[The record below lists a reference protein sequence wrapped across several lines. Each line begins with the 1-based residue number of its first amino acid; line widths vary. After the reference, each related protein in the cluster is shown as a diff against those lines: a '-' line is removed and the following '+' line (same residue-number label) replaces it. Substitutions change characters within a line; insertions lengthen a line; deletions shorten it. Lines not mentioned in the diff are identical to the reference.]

1 MKVAAA
7 VVLLLLNVRLS
18 RSCVGDEN
26 ILFCSNIPPAFS
38 PGFSSLV
45 MALRDVGEIN
55 STVFRSDSLTS
66 ITRLRIDKA
75 GVTGIAAGAFS
86 SFQSL
91 TNLTLDQNLLTE
103 INPNWFGRPDI
114 LNEFILSGNQIEV
127 LNESSLNGLINLRWL
142 HLSNNRIRTI
152 HPNTFSSQTNL
163 AELDLSKNRMTRVS
177 PQVFRSLRSTRIR
190 LDGNPWDCSCGAEDF
205 VYFVKDLQSR
215 SLLDRQME
223 VTCESPLSLRDQPVW
238 NVSVCVTSPPPRPPS
253 VTHTTHTKPTG
264 ILTTVPAPTSATA
277 PWRPTWETK
286 TSVQPKPTHILTTVT
301 TPLLKTGTFA
311 TYMTSPPSVTEISVQ
326 PKPSDL
332 PRTTST
338 PTGIT
343 GSLLLIFESLRKRV
357 TDNLCLICLLFLLET
372 YPTSPPSMTEISVHP
387 KPSDLPIST
396 PTPAETSIIRPSS
409 DTNIVCPL
417 VVVIVVLSLLL
428 FVVCFLVVLHRR
440 TRSNKTV
447 MPGHPEENRHGS
459 KEDSRSSRA
468 PSAGHSEKGENNH
481 WDSETGCRRSF
492 SGVRAKSANAILF
505 TSPFCAPAKDQV
517 ALQTETEAQSKDT
530 GRQKLGDETE
540 VSGVTGTDNLTNT
553 TDTMAKNAEKV
564 DTSRNLDENPHRVSV
579 NSDAVPYL
587 SIGTNQNKPSPDD
600 FSQQSTKGQRS
611 QTRKGMGR
619 ISTWPPTAVQWQ
631 ARCKMKEEEEEEEEE
646 EGSDILTVWTP
657 KSPGEVKKALNK
669 EEHPSASDK
678 QEDETEKNQTP
689 PYQDPS
695 EMTVA
700 DMKLGHSSKPNEETT
715 DTTPEEQLKKEEM
728 LQDPATVRHAQ
739 TLTQEKLD
747 PNQDLKP
754 AESSAPRNTKKSS
767 SKAEQRSEPKRV
779 VTSRQRAENTG
790 PKAPSGGTS
799 PDDET
804 LLSGNEYALDL
815 LHEVVQNNGRWTRD
829 RWKQVHASKQRR
841 QDRGTEG
848 V

>member
-1 MKVAAA
+1 MK
-7 VVLLLLNVRLS
+7 
-18 RSCVGDEN
+18 
-26 ILFCSNIPPAFS
+26 
-38 PGFSSLV
+38 
-45 MALRDVGEIN
+45 
-55 STVFRSDSLTS
+55 
-66 ITRLRIDKA
+66 
-75 GVTGIAAGAFS
+75 
-86 SFQSL
+86 
-91 TNLTLDQNLLTE
+91 
-103 INPNWFGRPDI
+103 
-114 LNEFILSGNQIEV
+114 
-127 LNESSLNGLINLRWL
+127 
-142 HLSNNRIRTI
+142 
-152 HPNTFSSQTNL
+152 TFYSAPTYH
-163 AELDLSKNRMTRVS
+163 
-177 PQVFRSLRSTRIR
+177 QVFRSLRSTRIR

-223 VTCESPLSLRDQPVW
+223 VTCESPLSLRGQPVW

-253 VTHTTHTKPTG
+253 VTHTTHTKPSG
-264 ILTTVPAPTSATA
+264 ILTTVPALTSAKVVTTPSSQPTSGTKTSVQPKPSDAPVIMSSHTATA

-286 TSVQPKPTHILTTVT
+286 TSVHPKPTDILTTVT
-301 TPLLKTGTFA
+301 TPPLKNGTFA

-338 PTGIT
+338 LTGIT
-343 GSLLLIFESLRKRV
+343 
-357 TDNLCLICLLFLLET
+357 ET
-372 YPTSPPSMTEISVHP
+372 YPTSPQSVTEISVQPKPSDLPRTTSTLTGITETYPMSPPSMTEISVHP
-387 KPSDLPIST
+387 KPSDLPISA
-396 PTPAETSIIRPSS
+396 PTPAETSIIRPPS

-447 MPGHPEENRHGS
+447 MPGRPEENRHGS

-505 TSPFCAPAKDQV
+505 TSPFCAPAKDHV

-540 VSGVTGTDNLTNT
+540 VDGVTGKDKLTNT

-631 ARCKMKEEEEEEEEE
+631 ARCKMKEEEEEE
-646 EGSDILTVWTP
+646 GSDILTVWTP

-669 EEHPSASDK
+669 EEHSSASDK

-715 DTTPEEQLKKEEM
+715 VTSPEEQLKKEEM

-739 TLTQEKLD
+739 NLTQEKLD

-754 AESSAPRNTKKSS
+754 AESSAPRNTKKSN

-779 VTSRQRAENTG
+779 VMSRQRAENTG
-790 PKAPSGGTS
+790 PKAPSGGAS

>member
-264 ILTTVPAPTSATA
+264 ILTTVPAPTSAKVVTTPSSQPTSETKTSVQPKPTDSPVIMSSHTATA

-301 TPLLKTGTFA
+301 TPLLKTGTF
-311 TYMTSPPSVTEISVQ
+311 
-326 PKPSDL
+326 
-332 PRTTST
+332 
-338 PTGIT
+338 
-343 GSLLLIFESLRKRV
+343 
-357 TDNLCLICLLFLLET
+357 
-372 YPTSPPSMTEISVHP
+372 
-387 KPSDLPIST
+387 
-396 PTPAETSIIRPSS
+396 ETSIIRPSS

>member
-1 MKVAAA
+1 MKVAAV
-7 VVLLLLNVRLS
+7 VVLLLLNVHLS

-45 MALRDVGEIN
+45 MVLRDVGEIN
-55 STVFRSDSLTS
+55 STVFRSGSLTS

-114 LNEFILSGNQIEV
+114 LTEFILSGNQIEV

-223 VTCESPLSLRDQPVW
+223 VTCESPLSLRGQPVW

-253 VTHTTHTKPTG
+253 VTHTTHTKPSG
-264 ILTTVPAPTSATA
+264 ILTTVPAPTSAKVVTTPSSQPTSETKTSVQPKPTDAPVIMSSHTATA

-286 TSVQPKPTHILTTVT
+286 TSVQPKPTDILTTVT
-301 TPLLKTGTFA
+301 TPPLK
-311 TYMTSPPSVTEISVQ
+311 
-326 PKPSDL
+326 
-332 PRTTST
+332 
-338 PTGIT
+338 
-343 GSLLLIFESLRKRV
+343 
-357 TDNLCLICLLFLLET
+357 N
-372 YPTSPPSMTEISVHP
+372 
-387 KPSDLPIST
+387 
-396 PTPAETSIIRPSS
+396 ETSIIRPPS

-447 MPGHPEENRHGS
+447 MPGRPEENRHGS

-540 VSGVTGTDNLTNT
+540 VGGVTGTDNLTNT

-600 FSQQSTKGQRS
+600 FSQQSTIRQRS

-631 ARCKMKEEEEEEEEE
+631 TRCKMKEEEEE

-657 KSPGEVKKALNK
+657 KSPDEVKKALNK

-689 PYQDPS
+689 PYRDPS

-715 DTTPEEQLKKEEM
+715 VTSPEEQLKKEEM

-739 TLTQEKLD
+739 NLTQEKLD

-790 PKAPSGGTS
+790 PKAPSGGAS